1 MGQLAVS
8 QSPLFDIYD
17 PNDYLQQ
24 QADWDIDPITGK
36 KRRRQLT
43 DLMPEE
49 DQSSLM
55 QQLASAGSS
64 GLAGLG
70 WILDT
75 PGAMVRGTLSG
86 GIGKGVSALWDTT
99 DERVDGR
106 ELLRQYGMVGD
117 EDNWGNFGGGL
128 AAEVLLDPTTY
139 LSLGLNQL
147 VGKGAKTAAG
157 QAAARAGM
165 LQDFGVQAR
174 NTFGMGERQAL
185 RTKTVSDILPTDLAE
200 RSRAYLKFKDAGGT
214 DDMLTAPLAKMNRV
228 SLPFMGDDATDLYGK
243 AAGDWLAKAG
253 DELGEGLMTNPFT
266 GRAARELERAFNP
279 DVLGFVDR
287 DRQWDAKTIMAARR
301 SREAADRADLAKLQF
316 DANEGLRNAG
326 YSLSEPEVSQA
337 IRNLLEHGEEIPAVR
352 EMGGILNIP
361 EVQKLTD
368 WFTNYRDTAMRNAE
382 ELGMPLQEFQSKAG
396 VGLVPRQQTV
406 FDNPLVPNWPAGTIP
421 QEKLK
426 KPYSRG
432 NRPVTFDDNYGRG
445 RNPAYDVIGGSD
457 ILNRMSLD
465 ADLQKALRESDVD
478 QGQALIEDWVARNHP
493 EVGSLHP
500 SYGEGGGLYGWIDD
514 KVENED
520 GVLDFAHQVPELP
533 ATHWLSKDIAKARE
547 ELAAAQRAG
556 EQSREAAAKASLESL
571 EQSLP
576 QVQRGHYK
584 SQLYGDLSEMMRTLD
599 PQHAEKQIPLFGQ
612 NTFNEMAR
620 YALGRGRAEVNTDQM
635 YDILGRNFSGVRAEG
650 VPGAVNYTPEEA
662 LQVLGLTGE
671 NAPDVLASRLGV
683 DNLENVS
690 FNKKFV
696 DDWARVADRGRMSPE
711 LGPLAQAYDDYAK
724 RFKTLALI
732 WPSRYSRDAYSGA
745 FAAAMKNSFNPL
757 DWAAGTRMRT
767 GNYYGRGLFGLLPS
781 VAERLAKA
789 PGYEGLSK
797 EEAVRKFLIGA
808 GSQGLGT
815 STAADEL
822 LAGAGSANLREM
834 YPGGAAPDTPSM
846 RDVFAGAKLTNGWKP
861 WESDYWPF
869 HLRTASGNRNP
880 ILEGGDRLA
889 EFTDAGNRYGTYLN
903 QIRRGV
909 APEEARRVTD
919 LTQVNYKPDAF
930 TDFERDVMKR
940 IFPFYSYTRGITPL
954 IADQL
959 IDNPAGLMGQSIRAI
974 SRASQP
980 TEDNFTPEN
989 LRQSASIPVPTGLP
1003 FVSLD
1008 PSSNLRRYLTN
1019 IDLPYESVINLF
1031 SPGVGNSLFD
1041 KAGDTLQKTALN
1053 ILGQTNPLIKGP
1065 LELATNRQFYSNR
1078 QLSDLYSMLEQP
1090 LGSPGRVLEQVIS
1103 NAPGGS
1109 RLLGTVRQVMDDR
1122 LDPTSKAS
1130 KFLVNALTGL
1140 KFQDVD
1146 VERTKQLAARD
1157 MLNQLLE
1164 ATPGVRTYENLTVPE
1179 EALRSM
1185 PKEQQDMYLLYKIIQ
1200 SEAAKRGRERKKQ
1213 QLAMDPMQMLGIN
1226 G

>member
-1 MGQLAVS
+1 MS

-17 PNDYLQQ
+17 PYGTLEQQ
-24 QADWDIDPITGK
+24 SEYDIDPLTGR
-36 KRRRQLT
+36 KRRRQIA

-86 GIGKGVSALWDTT
+86 GIGKGISALWDTS

-117 EDNWGNFGGGL
+117 EDNWSNFGGGL

-185 RTKTVSDILPTDLAE
+185 RSKNVNDLLEAMPSDA
-200 RSRAYLKFKDAGGT
+200 SRAEALLKFKNAGGT

-228 SLPFMGDDATDLYGK
+228 SIPFMKDGATDLYGK

-253 DELGEGLMTNPFT
+253 DTLGEGLMTNPFT

-301 SREAADRADLAKLQF
+301 ARETSDRATLTKLQM
-316 DANEGLRNAG
+316 DANEGLRKAG
-326 YSLSEPEVSQA
+326 YSLAETEVSQA
-337 IRNLLEHGEEIPAVR
+337 IRNLLEHGEDIPAVR
-352 EMGGILNIP
+352 EMGGALNIP
-361 EVQKLTD
+361 EVKQLTD
-368 WFTNYRDTAMRNAE
+368 WFANYRDTAMRNAE

-406 FDNPLVPNWPAGTIP
+406 FDNPLIPNWAAGTIP
-421 QEKLK
+421 PEKLK

-432 NRPVTFDDNYGRG
+432 NRPVTFDDNYSRG
-445 RNPAYDVIGGSD
+445 RNPAYDVIGGTD

-493 EVGSLHP
+493 EVGSLNP
-500 SYGEGGGLYGWIDD
+500 TYGEGGGLYGWIDD

-520 GVLDFAHQVPELP
+520 GVLEFANQVPDLP
-533 ATHWLSKDIAKARE
+533 ATHWLSKDIAKARAE
-547 ELAAAQRAG
+547 VAAAQRAG
-556 EQSREAAAKASLESL
+556 EASREATAKASLESL

-576 QVQRGHYK
+576 QAQRGYYK
-584 SQLYGDLSEMMRTLD
+584 SQLYSDLSEMMRTLD

-620 YALGRGRAEVNTDQM
+620 YTLGRGRSEVNADQM
-635 YDILGRNFSGVRAEG
+635 YDILGRNFSGARAEG

-662 LQVLGLTGE
+662 LSALGLTGE
-671 NAPDVLASRLGV
+671 NATEVLASRLGV
-683 DNLENVS
+683 DDLENVS
-690 FNKKFV
+690 FSKKFV
-696 DDWARVADRGRMSPE
+696 DDWARVADRGRMPPE

-745 FAAAMKNSFNPL
+745 FAAAMKNAFNPY

-789 PGYEGLSK
+789 PGYEGLSQ

-834 YPGGAAPDTPSM
+834 YPGGAAPDTPTIGE
-846 RDVFAGAKLTNGWKP
+846 VFKGAKLTDGWKP
-861 WESDYWPF
+861 WKSDYWPF

-889 EFTDAGNRYGTYLN
+889 EFTDSGNRYGTYLN
-903 QIRRGV
+903 QIRKGV
-909 APEEARRVTD
+909 APEEARRVTE

-959 IDNPAGLMGQSIRAI
+959 VDNPAGLMGKSIRAI

-980 TEDNFTPEN
+980 TEENFTPEN
-989 LRQSASIPVPTGLP
+989 LRQSASIPVPTGFPL
-1003 FVSLD
+1003 VSLD
-1008 PSSNLRRYLTN
+1008 PSSPLRRYLTN

-1041 KAGDTLQKTALN
+1041 QAGDTLQKTALN

-1109 RLLGTVRQVMDDR
+1109 RVLGTVRQVMDDR
-1122 LDPTSKAS
+1122 LDPASKAS

-1146 VERTKQLAARD
+1146 VQRTKQLAARD

-1200 SEAAKRGRERKKQ
+1200 SEAAKRAREKKKQ
-1213 QLAMDPMQMLGIN
+1213 QMAMDPMQMLGIN